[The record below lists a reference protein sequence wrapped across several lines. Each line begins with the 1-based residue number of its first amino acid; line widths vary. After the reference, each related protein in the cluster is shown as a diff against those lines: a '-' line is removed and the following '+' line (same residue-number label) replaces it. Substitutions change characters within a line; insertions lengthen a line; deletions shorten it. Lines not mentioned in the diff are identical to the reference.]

1 MFSNVSRSDEYKK
14 LLCEFIRSEYGVEF
28 ISITPAKR
36 GFYGETWRLD
46 SANKSYFLKL
56 DYSPHQ
62 GIYERSFTVIEH
74 LCCHGI
80 DFISQIVKTKNGGLS
95 TRFDGAVLGLF
106 NWIDGEHIETDETK
120 IPEYNMLARVYQVPA
135 NGVSIP
141 CEDFESNSA
150 DKFYAQ
156 WAAIDDEQ
164 INSLLEQRRAIF
176 EHRANRLRL
185 FSEKC
190 NGDTTGFVITHGDAG
205 GNLVKDGDR
214 YFIVDWDDPILAPPE
229 RDAWVMC
236 NRDWARSAFH
246 EALRQH
252 GITYT
257 LRPERLEYYCYHF
270 FFFYLTSFLES
281 YKVSGIVQ
289 ELEEYVDGWIQD
301 SFRYVDSIQL

>member
-14 LLCEFIRSEYGVEF
+14 LLCEYIQSEYGIIP

-46 SANKSYFLKL
+46 SENYSYFLKL
-56 DYSPHQ
+56 DYSPLQ
-62 GIYERSFTVIEH
+62 GIYEQSFPVIEY
-74 LCCHGI
+74 LCNHGI

-95 TRFDGAVLGLF
+95 TRFDSAILGIF

-120 IPEYNMLARVYQVPA
+120 IPEYNMLARVYQVPIV
-135 NGVSIP
+135 NGVIIP
-141 CEDFESNSA
+141 REDFKSKCA

-156 WAAIDDEQ
+156 WAVMDDER
-164 INSLLEQRRAIF
+164 INSLLEQRRAVF

-190 NGDTTGFVITHGDAG
+190 NGDMTGFVITHGDAG
-205 GNLVKDGDR
+205 GNLIKDGDR

-236 NRDWARSAFH
+236 NRDWA
-246 EALRQH
+246 
-252 GITYT
+252 T
-257 LRPERLEYYCYHF
+257 LRSVRRKERH
-270 FFFYLTSFLES
+270 YLARLP
-281 YKVSGIVQ
+281 
-289 ELEEYVDGWIQD
+289 
-301 SFRYVDSIQL
+301 